1 MLDPGWRFAYVRG
14 LRGTRNLTPPV
25 LQPLRGHYP
34 KAGTAEPVMERDAAQ
49 LSSVSLKTMLRDPQA
64 WILSCGE
71 TSFLCKKSKGRK
83 LEPKETNSGLGYLG
97 EGSEVLIV
105 LFN

>member
-1 MLDPGWRFAYVRG
+1 
-14 LRGTRNLTPPV
+14 
-25 LQPLRGHYP
+25 
-34 KAGTAEPVMERDAAQ
+34 
-49 LSSVSLKTMLRDPQA
+49 MLRDPQA